1 MKEYVV
7 KVNGRPVFGCFLKET
22 VAPVVYDLRMR
33 LGKDA
38 VIVTELV
45 TTEPYD
51 TLGKDTDRK

>member
-22 VAPVVYDLRMR
+22 VWPVVLDLRER
-33 LGKDA
+33 LGDDA
-38 VIVTELV
+38 VIMVELV

-51 TLGKDTDRK
+51 PLANDTDCK

>member
-1 MKEYVV
+1 MKEYVI
-7 KVNGRPVFGCFLKET
+7 KVNGRPVFGCFLEET

-33 LGKDA
+33 LGLKA
-38 VIVTELV
+38 SIVVELV